1 MPRHGPFT
9 ATNVKPVICHFS
21 LSSHICGET
30 FEPKQLTDYWFIVL
44 LLVSFNASNT
54 QVDDSTH
61 HHKYACVMLLATR
74 WNKQHK
80 PQPQHSLTTTD
91 AVGWFCFAHY
101 SLYDQ
106 KLWVVLTSMMNISA
120 FFFSNVILY
129 DLRSPSILLCT
140 ILRKNKFYSNRKK
153 LWRAQ
158 LSHGKQKLVLLPN
171 FSIWVFIIFT
181 PFIWYKNFDF
191 ALYQMKNIPESS
203 FLGTESFRTFSL
215 ILRAQVDM

>member
-1 MPRHGPFT
+1 MNEWLERQFGASFILIFLPRHGPFT

-44 LLVSFNASNT
+44 LLVSFNTNT

-120 FFFSNVILY
+120 FLFQQRNFIRSAFAKYSFMYNSIRIERNY
-129 DLRSPSILLCT
+129 DVLSCHT
-140 ILRKNKFYSNRKK
+140 ENKN
-153 LWRAQ
+153 
-158 LSHGKQKLVLLPN
+158 
-171 FSIWVFIIFT
+171 
-181 PFIWYKNFDF
+181 
-191 ALYQMKNIPESS
+191 
-203 FLGTESFRTFSL
+203 
-215 ILRAQVDM
+215 